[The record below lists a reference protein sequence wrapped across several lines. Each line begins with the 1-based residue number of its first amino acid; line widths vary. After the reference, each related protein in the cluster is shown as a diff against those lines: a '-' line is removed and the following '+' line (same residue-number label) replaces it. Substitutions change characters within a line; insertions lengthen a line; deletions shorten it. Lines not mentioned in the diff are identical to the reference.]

1 MFSNNEW
8 MLNGKVVSVEE
19 KTKGYWLSVKG
30 IAENSTLFS
39 SDIFRI
45 SCWISKRLI
54 HRKPKGQIS
63 LSGRLVFKNKDCYF
77 VADKIN

>member
-8 MLNGKVVSVEE
+8 ALKGKVVSAEE
-19 KTKGYWLSVKG
+19 KTRGYWLSVKG

-39 SDIFRI
+39 FDIFRI
-45 SCWISKRLI
+45 RCWISKRLS
-54 HRKPKGQIS
+54 HKKPRGEIS
-63 LSGRLVFKNKDCYF
+63 VTGRLVFKNKDCYF